1 MQEMGKV
8 VEGGHGERLE
18 RLLNDYYI
26 SDYYISDIET
36 NWQFT

>member
-26 SDYYISDIET
+26 SDRD
-36 NWQFT
+36 